1 MELNFILNENSGAYV
16 AEFKATSDFN
26 IHIEGVVEGNVRV
39 YQRGTADGEYA
50 YVREA
55 TPYPSFSNV
64 YDFDFA
70 AAVYPKWIKVVCPV
84 MPTKA
89 VVTTAE

>member
-1 MELNFILNENSGAYV
+1 MTLNFTKNQDSGAWV
-16 AEFKATSDFN
+16 AEFEATSDFN
-26 IHIEGVVEGNVRV
+26 LHIEGVVEGNVRV

-64 YDFDFA
+64 YDFDFSA
-70 AAVYPKWIKVVCPV
+70 LVYPKWIKVVCPV
-84 MPTKA
+84 KPSKA
-89 VVTTAE
+89 EVMFA

>member
-1 MELNFILNENSGAYV
+1 MTLNFVQTAEGCV
-16 AEFKATSDFN
+16 AEFTATSDFN
-26 IHIEGVVEGNVRV
+26 LHIEGVKEGDVRV
-39 YQRGTADGEYA
+39 YQRGTSDGEYA
-50 YVREA
+50 YVRAA

-70 AAVYPKWIKVVCPV
+70 ALVYPKYIKVACAN

-89 VVTTAE
+89 EVTMV